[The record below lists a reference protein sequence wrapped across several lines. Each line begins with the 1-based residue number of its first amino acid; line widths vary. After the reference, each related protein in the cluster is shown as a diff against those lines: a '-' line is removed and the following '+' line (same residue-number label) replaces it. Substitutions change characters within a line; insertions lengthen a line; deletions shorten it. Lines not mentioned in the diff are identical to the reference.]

1 MDFIEQLPASTGF
14 TAILVIVDRLSKQ
27 AIFHD
32 TITSLELAKLFLLHV
47 FSKHGVPAVGGKSLE
62 GAKYSVRPRRLGLAG
77 LGELRGLECRSTL
90 EGSRSRESRE
100 GVRSAA
106 KCAGN
111 AQLES
116 LGVA

>member
-1 MDFIEQLPASTGF
+1 MPLPPSF
-14 TAILVIVDRLSKQ
+14 
-27 AIFHD
+27 
-32 TITSLELAKLFLLHV
+32 
-47 FSKHGVPAVGGKSLE
+47 GVVERVVVGGVGGKSLE
-62 GAKYSVRPRRLGLAG
+62 GAKYGVRPRRLGLAG
-77 LGELRGLECRSTL
+77 LGELRGLERRSVL

-100 GVRSAA
+100 EVRSAA